1 MAADQRTEPAPVAG
15 RDRERTSWALTAGA
29 LRVVVGSVGGQGGR
43 WVTAGTEPHCG
54 PTLKESD
61 VAAKVKYFSEFS
73 VSKLNLTTLTN
84 IALEK
89 AI

>member
-1 MAADQRTEPAPVAG
+1 MC
-15 RDRERTSWALTAGA
+15 RTSWALTAGA
-29 LRVVVGSVGGQGGR
+29 LRVVVASVGGQGGCC
-43 WVTAGTEPHCG
+43 VTAGTEQHCG

-61 VAAKVKYFSEFS
+61 VAARVKYFSEFS
-73 VSKLNLTTLTN
+73 VFQLNLTTLTH